1 MEEIRRIMGEN
12 WGRAVVVAFCCLWF
26 WHTIFGS
33 VAEVGTAQN
42 VTAQGQHAAPR
53 EKAIAE
59 SAVAESE
66 IKRATAREAL
76 RRQHAEADAAVAQAC
91 NARMQ
96 QLTQNMY
103 LSDIDLSS
111 GTVKAGTP
119 TARMMEQYNKDCNPA
134 VAETPA
140 SEGAIKSYQG
150 LKKLAMEAEEPG
162 KLGDRDASIQASC
175 LIGVRIAA
183 LFQLGQEGAAGMVGD
198 SLPICG
204 GTAIAYSLGE
214 ITNTAFDAPHDLSKA
229 SDESTRNVWR
239 SQDTATDIKQC
250 VDRRQN
256 YTGLLACSCVAGA
269 RLGAAKAIPLGD
281 KRSLMER
288 STTVCQKLSAKFA
301 DVDGPDAAN
310 KYQEFLRLTGL
321 IKMGGKIKEEFKAG
335 HYDEA
340 FKLSQK
346 NVAAREAEEIK
357 ITGKAGDLTASA
369 LANHSWYAL
378 FVRQYAEVLTA
389 ADRSLKLKPKDLVPE
404 GNRAH
409 ALMFLERTKEA
420 KAIYLAHRGEKLG
433 DGRNWNDVVK
443 EDFGELRKAG
453 LTHPLMAEIETALR

>member
-1 MEEIRRIMGEN
+1 MLDKIEKTLGTN
-12 WGRAVVVAFCCLWF
+12 VFGAVVVAFCCLWF
-26 WHTIFGS
+26 WHTLFGS

-59 SAVAESE
+59 SAVAEAQ
-66 IKRATAREAL
+66 IKEATAREAL
-76 RRQHAEADAAVAQAC
+76 RRQKAEADESVARAC
-91 NARMQ
+91 NQRME
-96 QLTQNMY
+96 QLTKNMY
-103 LSDIDLSS
+103 LSDIDMATS
-111 GTVKAGTP
+111 TVKAGTP
-119 TARMMEQYNKDCNPA
+119 TARMMEQYNKDCNPG
-134 VAETPA
+134 VAETPV

-150 LKKLAMEAEEPG
+150 LKKLGMEEPG
-162 KLGDRDASIQASC
+162 KLVDRDASIQASC

-183 LFQLGQEGAAGMVGD
+183 LFQLGEEGAAGMVSD
-198 SLPICG
+198 SLPVCG
-204 GTAIAYSLGE
+204 GTAIAYSLGAM
-214 ITNTAFDAPHDLSKA
+214 TDTAFETHDLSKPP
-229 SDESTRNVWR
+229 DDTTQQVWQ
-239 SQDTATDIKQC
+239 SQDTATNIKQC
-250 VDRRQN
+250 TARRRD

-281 KRSLMER
+281 KRSLIER
-288 STTVCQKLSAKFA
+288 STTVCQKLSVSFA
-301 DVDGPDAAN
+301 DTDGPDAAN
-310 KYQEFLRLTGL
+310 KYQQFLRLAGL
-321 IKMGGKIKEEFKAG
+321 LKMGEKIKEEFKAG

-346 NVAAREAEEIK
+346 NVAAREAEEIR

-378 FVRQYAEVLTA
+378 FARQYSEVVTA

-409 ALMFLERTKEA
+409 ALMMTGRTGEA

-433 DGRNWNDVVK
+433 DGRNWNDVTK

-453 LTHPLMAEIETALR
+453 FTHPLMSEIETALR